1 MGKQRRKPR
10 VFKGTVDAK
19 SPLDQRVA
27 RGMAHPLRAE
37 ILAYLTAHPVS
48 SPAEMKKAGVGEK
61 ERADVSHLSY
71 HTRVLEGLAL
81 VEEVESA
88 PKRGAI
94 EHFYRAI
101 SRMFL
106 DVEAWRELPK
116 EMKTAISV
124 KAVEESLDSV
134 SEAISMGTFDSRDER
149 AVINLGLLLDEAGFN
164 AASEKL
170 VEVMSWLQEQQ
181 AAALQ
186 RVSEGKGEVIN
197 TSVSL
202 LMYESPPKARL
213 GEAPER

>member
-1 MGKQRRKPR
+1 MGKQRRKAR
-10 VFKGTVDAK
+10 KLKGTVTAS

-27 RGMAHPLRAE
+27 RGMAHPLRAQ
-37 ILAYLTAHPVS
+37 ILAYLTEHPVS
-48 SPAEMKKAGVGEK
+48 SPAEMKKAGVGKNEQ
-61 ERADVSHLSY
+61 ADLSHISY
-71 HTRVLEGLAL
+71 HTRVLEELAL
-81 VEEVESA
+81 VEEVKSA

-106 DVEAWRELPK
+106 DVEAWKELPK

-124 KAVEESLDSV
+124 KAVEESLDRV

-149 AVINLGLLLDEAGFN
+149 TVINLGLLLDEAGFN
-164 AASEKL
+164 AASQKL
-170 VEVMSWLQEQQ
+170 DEVMTWLQEEQ

-186 RVSEGKGEVIN
+186 RAGGGESDLIY

-202 LMYESPPKARL
+202 LMYESPPKTRPAKDSR
-213 GEAPER
+213 